1 MEKLTATAFLVQRY
15 ETNREVNYL
24 GYHLKEKKK
33 KGRRKKKKMQFE
45 KLL

>member
-24 GYHLKEKKK
+24 GYHLKGKKK
-33 KGRRKKKKMQFE
+33 RNKKKE
-45 KLL
+45 KNAI

>member
-24 GYHLKEKKK
+24 GYHLKGKK
-33 KGRRKKKKMQFE
+33 KGTRKKKKMQFE